1 MIQIVKNPR
10 VNEGKPC
17 YKAYGQYWPSVPIIK
32 DERAARLAIELEAFR
47 VGLSV
52 EDGGLGKLGH
62 FKTIC
67 EWLFPSFTWN
77 RWAVRA
83 AKAMCSQKYVGLT
96 GCASSGKT
104 TVMVLYALVSYV
116 ADMSGTLIFIVTT
129 SKTDAETRIWA
140 EFKRRHSEMLAGG
153 LNATKLRDRPQA
165 QIVPASPLKDVEGA
179 SMIILVA
186 AGDKDR
192 DNAVQKLQGSKNRN
206 IMLLADEYQDCSESV
221 LDATVNLRKNPNFQ
235 MVCSGNAGSYFDPHG
250 NFCTPVDGWS
260 SVSVEFEEWPIKVG
274 SSYGIAVHF
283 DGKDSPNFD
292 RWDELGGKNEFPHL
306 LTVEAYREDEQEL
319 GPKSPKYW
327 RQTRGFWS
335 SESLDD
341 SIIYPTAD
349 LLRFGAMEKGIVW
362 KHSPVKVMGI
372 DPSYTNGGDKFM
384 CYLVEYG
391 LTVRSGQEMMVINFK
406 EHREL
411 RVEGSDQEDS
421 RNYKMV
427 AKCKALAGEWDV
439 SPSNVALDGTG
450 KNPIGDI
457 FRREWSPEIMV
468 VDFNGSPSELPYVDN
483 KVTKKAKDVFDRR
496 VSELWYVGRQFLQS
510 GQIAGISASHALEMS
525 IRRYKEE
532 KRKIIVQT
540 KREMKE
546 ATGGKSPDIS
556 DSGFVALDLLRVRH
570 KVIAGKAPERRN
582 SWVDF
587 FGPAKNKIDS
597 PPTYTFKSL
606 HTMQRTARPENG
618 SLGSSFGR
626 RN

>member
-32 DERAARLAIELEAFR
+32 DDRAARLAIELEAFR

-52 EDGGLGKLGH
+52 EDGGLGKFQH
-62 FKTIC
+62 FRNIC

-83 AKAMCSQKYVGLT
+83 AKAMCENRYVGLT

-104 TVMVLYALVSYV
+104 TVMVLYALVCYV
-116 ADMSGTLIFIVTT
+116 ADMAGTLIFVVTT

-140 EFKRRHSEMLAGG
+140 EFKKRHSEMRAGG
-153 LNATKLRDRPQA
+153 LEVTRLRDRPQA
-165 QIVPASPLKDVEGA
+165 QIIPDKPLKDVEGA

-206 IMLLADEYQDCSESV
+206 VILLADEFQDCSNSV
-221 LDATVNLRKNPNFQ
+221 MDATVNLRKNPNFQ
-235 MVCSGNAGSYFDPHG
+235 MVCSGNAASYFDAHG
-250 NFCTPVDGWS
+250 IFCTPIDGWGS
-260 SVSVEFEEWPIKVG
+260 ITVEFASWPIKVG
-274 SSYGIAVHF
+274 THLGICIHF

-292 RWDELGGKNEFPHL
+292 RYHELGGKNEFPHL
-306 LTVEAYREDEQEL
+306 LTVEAYNEDEETL

-327 RQTRGFWS
+327 RQARGFWT

-341 SIIYPTAD
+341 SIIYPAPD
-349 LLRFGAMEKGIVW
+349 LAKFGAMERNIVW
-362 KHSPVKVMGI
+362 KHTPISLMAI
-372 DPSYTNGGDKFM
+372 DPSYTNGGDKFV
-384 CYLVEYG
+384 CYHVEFG
-391 LTVRSGQEMMVINFK
+391 MTARELPVINFK
-406 EHREL
+406 EYREL
-411 RVEGSDQEDS
+411 KVEGSDAEDS

-427 AKCKALAGEWDV
+427 AKCEALAKEWGII
-439 SPSNVALDGTG
+439 PSNVALDGSS

-457 FRREWSPEIMV
+457 FRREWSPEILI
-468 VDFNGSPSELPYVDN
+468 VDFNGSPSDLPYIDN
-483 KVTKKAKDVFDRR
+483 KITKKAKDVFDRR
-496 VSELWYVGRQFLQS
+496 VSEIWYVGRQLLENNQL
-510 GQIAGISASHALEMS
+510 AGIHPDHALEMS

-532 KRKIIVQT
+532 KKKIIVET
-540 KREMKE
+540 KKEMKE
-546 ATGGKSPDIS
+546 RTGGKSPDIA
-556 DSGFVALDLLRVRH
+556 DAGFVAIDLLRQRH
-570 KVIAGKAPERRN
+570 KLVAGRPGERRN
-582 SWVDF
+582 SWVDL
-587 FGPAKNKIDS
+587 FGPAQNKVDR